1 MDRAEFLK
9 LCGLNF
15 FKPIL
20 LIGVLIFSLRFLIMD
35 ATESGAERLMIVI
48 LIGLIILAV
57 VSYLINLILVN
68 IIQKIR
74 SNLSERALLTMS
86 IIEKVLSYLS
96 TIALGV
102 IIYYNRQ
109 ENTISAIL
117 FFSVFLLIQV
127 VDIVKKEKRSL
138 Q

>member
-1 MDRAEFLK
+1 
-9 LCGLNF
+9 
-15 FKPIL
+15 
-20 LIGVLIFSLRFLIMD
+20 MD